1 MEKQY
6 IINKITLRG
15 TITATRLATRNRI
28 IYTVATDGDKGDSV
42 FPEVIHM
49 LSGTE
54 KAWHIGDNITAVCH
68 ARSGKRSTEGEG
80 PLYYKQIIAD
90 RIFRTERI
98 LSTYFNDIPDAG
110 NTPEDINEF
119 IFCGEVNR
127 VTVNPGGRKLVLVTL
142 RIPEASYYNN
152 YVEVAGFKN
161 LAAEMKQ
168 AKVGDIMAVAG
179 SIRTLKRSNRYI
191 FDYVAK
197 DVYLKKTDK
206 DNG

>member
-6 IINKITLRG
+6 IMNKITLRG

-28 IYTVATDGDKGDSV
+28 IYTVATDGDKGSSV
-42 FPEVIHM
+42 FPEVIHKP
-49 LSGTE
+49 SRPE
-54 KAWHIGDNITAVCH
+54 EEWHVGDNITAICH
-68 ARSGKRSTEGEG
+68 ARSGKRFSEGEE

-98 LSTYFNDIPDAG
+98 LSTYLDNIPDEG
-110 NTPEDINEF
+110 NILEDINEF
-119 IFCGEVNR
+119 IFSGEVNR
-127 VTVNPGGRKLVLVTL
+127 VIVNPGGRNLVLVML
-142 RIPEASYYNN
+142 SIPESRYYNN
-152 YVEVAGFKN
+152 YVEVAGFNN

-179 SIRTLKRSNRYI
+179 SIRTLKRSNRYV

-197 DVYLKKTDK
+197 DVFLKKTDK
-206 DNG
+206 ENG